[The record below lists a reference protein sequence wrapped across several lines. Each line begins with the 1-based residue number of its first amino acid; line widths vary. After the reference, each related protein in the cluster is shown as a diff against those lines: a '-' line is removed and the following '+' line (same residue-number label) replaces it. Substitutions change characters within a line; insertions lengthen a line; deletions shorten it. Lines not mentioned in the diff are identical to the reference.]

1 MMMSDPRR
9 VLAVVLVGHA
19 LASGALAQGTAN
31 PLVVLDND
39 YVRVT
44 KDAAPCATA
53 VAGRCE
59 DRVLVAMGAIELKA
73 GDAPRAMKRGDVA
86 IFKAGESYQAPA
98 GAYYEVA
105 IKPGH
110 PPVKAPPEL
119 ISAPKNLL
127 VFEGAKFFIYEERLD
142 PGDTR
147 ARHSHS
153 QRVEIRLNQGP
164 MLQQQVWRDGQ
175 VSYMEPGIVNWRE
188 PVIHEVTNV
197 GDLPL
202 RNFILEFIPERRE

>member
-1 MMMSDPRR
+1 M
-9 VLAVVLVGHA
+9 
-19 LASGALAQGTAN
+19 
-31 PLVVLDND
+31 
-39 YVRVT
+39 
-44 KDAAPCATA
+44 
-53 VAGRCE
+53 
-59 DRVLVAMGAIELKA
+59 
-73 GDAPRAMKRGDVA
+73 
-86 IFKAGESYQAPA
+86 
-98 GAYYEVA
+98 A